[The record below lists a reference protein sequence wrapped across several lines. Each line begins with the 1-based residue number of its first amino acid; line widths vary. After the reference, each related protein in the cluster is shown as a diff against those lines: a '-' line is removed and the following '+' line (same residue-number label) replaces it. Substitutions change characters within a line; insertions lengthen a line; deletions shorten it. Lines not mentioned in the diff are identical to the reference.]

1 MNILV
6 SDKLSTRGVE
16 VLERAG
22 FTVTVNTK
30 LSKEELLEEIKKY
43 EGLIVRS
50 GTKVTKEVI
59 EAGSRLRII
68 GRAGTGLDNVDS
80 EAATRRG
87 IIVMN
92 TPGGNTIT
100 TAEHTIAMIVAM
112 SRKIPQA
119 TASMK
124 DKKWEKNILKYF

>member
-43 EGLIVRS
+43 EDSHLKQWRKLVLNVAMILSLILIS
-50 GTKVTKEVI
+50 LLKGKGD
-59 EAGSRLRII
+59 GSM
-68 GRAGTGLDNVDS
+68 T
-80 EAATRRG
+80 G
-87 IIVMN
+87 IIKCS
-92 TPGGNTIT
+92 GIDWGLLSILIISGIALTI
-100 TAEHTIAMIVAM
+100 VG
-112 SRKIPQA
+112 
-119 TASMK
+119 
-124 DKKWEKNILKYF
+124 ILLIRSEY